1 MLPEA
6 LRNEIYAAL
15 QVYGDS
21 SLIQHERPVS
31 GGCIHHALQLHTQ
44 SAVYFLKWNDD
55 AVPGMFSTEA
65 KGLIFLQQTKTLR
78 VPEVIKVSEK
88 QGKCPAFLLME
99 WVGGERR
106 SAGFIDQKMLGEGLA
121 EMHRRGKSP
130 CSPAAY
136 GLDED
141 NFLGRAVQQNG
152 WDTDWIDFFRQ
163 KRLVPQIQTARK
175 NGRMPPGCQKR
186 LEVLLDHLDQWLG
199 GVDRQPCLV
208 HGDLW
213 QGNVMADQD
222 GHPVLLD
229 PAVYYADREVEI
241 AYTQLFHGFTRH
253 FYEAYQFSW
262 PMEEGFAERRD
273 LYNLYHLINHLNH
286 FGEPY
291 GSQVDEV
298 LKYYVS

>member
-6 LRNEIYAAL
+6 LRDEIYAAL

-21 SLIQHERPVS
+21 SPIQDERPVG

-44 SAVYFLKWNDD
+44 SAAYFLKWNDN

-65 KGLIFLQQTKTLR
+65 SGLILIRQTQTLR
-78 VPEVIKVSEK
+78 VPEVITVSEK
-88 QGKCPAFLLME
+88 QENCPAFLLME
-99 WVGGERR
+99 WVGGEKR
-106 SAGFIDQKMLGEGLA
+106 SAGVIDQRILGEGLA
-121 EMHRRGKSP
+121 EMHRRGNSP

-141 NFLGRAVQQNG
+141 NFLGRAAQHNG
-152 WDTDWIDFFRQ
+152 WDADWIDFFRQ
-163 KRLVPQIQTARK
+163 KRLSPQILTARR
-175 NGRMPPGCQKR
+175 NGHIPPERQKR
-186 LEVLLDHLDQWLG
+186 LEKLMEHLDQWLG
-199 GVDRQPCLV
+199 GVDRRPCLV

-213 QGNVMADQD
+213 HGNVMADQD
-222 GHPVLLD
+222 GNPVLLD

-241 AYTQLFHGFTRH
+241 AYTHLFRGFGRH
-253 FYEAYQFSW
+253 FYEAYQHSW

-298 LKYYVS
+298 LNYYIG